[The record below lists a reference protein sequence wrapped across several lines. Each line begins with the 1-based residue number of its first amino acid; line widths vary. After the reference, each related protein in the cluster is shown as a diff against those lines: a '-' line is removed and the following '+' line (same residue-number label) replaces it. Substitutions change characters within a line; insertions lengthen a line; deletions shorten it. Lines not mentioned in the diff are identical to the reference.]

1 MHRTQRKCHF
11 FEFKVQSLKFKVT
24 LNTKPE
30 TLN

>member
-1 MHRTQRKCHF
+1 MHRIQPKCHF
-11 FEFKVQSLKFKVT
+11 SEFRVQSLKFKVT

>member
-1 MHRTQRKCHF
+1 MRQTQPKCHS
-11 FEFKVQSLKFKVT
+11 FEFGVQSLKFKVT